1 MYNKLAIT
9 TITVV
14 WKGHDVAWDWG
25 DSQVLGALN
34 GGGAKNVEEGWGK
47 TSRFLRELKQ
57 QTKNIIKRRRG
68 F

>member
-1 MYNKLAIT
+1 
-9 TITVV
+9 
-14 WKGHDVAWDWG
+14 
-25 DSQVLGALN
+25 
-34 GGGAKNVEEGWGK
+34 VEEGWGK